1 VQEVAGDLQL
11 EIAVR
16 SLLGLAVARVAPRGE
31 ARNPAWDV
39 SAIGLLFGTEGFKE
53 GGFLIEEDEEV
64 RCEPGD
70 ECVSEEVYVAGKE
83 SPAED

>member
-1 VQEVAGDLQL
+1 LQL

-39 SAIGLLFGTEGFKE
+39 SAIGLVFGTEGFKE

-64 RCEPGD
+64 RCEPGKECVD
-70 ECVSEEVYVAGKE
+70 EKMCVSEKE
-83 SPAED
+83 GLAEN